1 MVWKKRF
8 RFLLECVS
16 SWRWI
21 FFIVLLA
28 FAAYHLIS
36 PALLLSL
43 IAGAL
48 YVGCRYR
55 ARRPKLRRSSPPEL
69 LSCSVLLPTEAPVS
83 GIASLP
89 VSSAVSYL
97 VPPASTCQE
106 KTSEVLLADPS
117 GYRIPPPPVH
127 VPIAQWIAR
136 HESVEIGGLLISGGM
151 IYVGQSLPG
160 NSGRTDPALIDPRKS
175 VDFGSDYATP
185 VNFYW
190 SSYADALPQQRGAY
204 LRWLAD
210 GRSSPDADIAY
221 VFAFFY
227 GLERRVLIDAEN
239 HRAIDAE
246 IPQIIKELTRLHK
259 HYGGK
264 SGLFSR
270 HCMSLLEVL
279 QLASNPERLYLQPI
293 PDLRPE
299 DGMPLHLRVALGQA
313 CRDKTLLTV
322 DMAWAWVRYDPA
334 LILRTAASRCPEEFE
349 SLFRLMYR
357 RLHGDGIALV
367 STSHKLCLPYSPA
380 SPGLKDGAGR
390 KVVLGDIPDLTIA
403 SVPQQTLQKLIDV
416 CSAELDAYS
425 RFIEHR
431 PDRRATLDAWV
442 LLPYSLWPEK
452 AKQTLCYVTASLGE
466 TVLVMSVNELARHFG
481 ASDGIGKD
489 SLRALAAALLA
500 QQIAMEPD
508 ILSMVGNAA
517 LTERVALYRVVA
529 SDEAGDGAP
538 FYDTALLSL
547 ELLIAMAQSE
557 GVYSDHKWP
566 LCQAQI
572 TTWRQLTPHQQ
583 RRLMARLIL
592 LQPVALS
599 SFKRRIAALPL
610 TARDAC
616 ADCIITMVGAPA
628 TRQEIA
634 VLEKVCTLLGVEHEK
649 MYSQV
654 HAAATAHPPANGSSV
669 SSGGFVL
676 DLARIAALQKDSQQV
691 ATLLGD
697 IFQEEATPEVALP
710 PLDSHGGL
718 PGLDPMHAAF
728 SRHLLSRVS
737 WQRSE
742 LEPIARDAGV
752 MLDGALERLNE
763 ACFDAFDMPCTEGDD
778 PIDIN
783 PDILERLAQ

>member
-1 MVWKKRF
+1 M
-8 RFLLECVS
+8 
-16 SWRWI
+16 
-21 FFIVLLA
+21 FFIGLLA
-28 FAAYHLIS
+28 LAAYHLMS

-48 YVGCRYR
+48 YVGCRYL
-55 ARRPKLRRSSPPEL
+55 ARNSKLRRSAQPEL
-69 LSCSVLLPTEAPVS
+69 LSSSVQLPTEAPVS
-83 GIASLP
+83 SIASLP
-89 VSSAVSYL
+89 TASIVSDF
-97 VPPASTCQE
+97 VPPATTCQE
-106 KTSEVLLADPS
+106 KTSEVLLGDPS
-117 GYRIPPPPVH
+117 GYRIPPPPPLHTPV
-127 VPIAQWIAR
+127 AQWIGR
-136 HESVEIGGLLISGGM
+136 HESVEIGGLVISGGM

-160 NSGRTDPALIDPRKS
+160 NNGKDDPALIDPRKS
-175 VDFGSDYATP
+175 VDFASDYATP

-190 SSYADALPQQRGAY
+190 SSYADVLPQQRGAY

-227 GLERRVLIDAEN
+227 GLERRVLIDAEK
-239 HRAIDAE
+239 HRAIHAE

-259 HYGGK
+259 HYGGT

-270 HCMSLLEVL
+270 HCMSLLQVL
-279 QLASNPERLYLQPI
+279 QLASSPERLYLQPI
-293 PDLRPE
+293 PDLPPE
-299 DGMPLHLRVALGQA
+299 DGMPLHLQVALGQA
-313 CRDKTLLTV
+313 CRDKMLLTV
-322 DMAWAWVRYDPA
+322 DLAWAWIRYDPA
-334 LILRTAASRCPEEFE
+334 LILRTAASRCPAEFE

-380 SPGLKDGAGR
+380 SPGLQDGAGR
-390 KVVLGDIPDLTIA
+390 KLVLGDISDLTIA
-403 SVPQQTLQKLIDV
+403 SAPRQTLQKLIDA

-442 LLPYSLWPEK
+442 LLPYSIWPET
-452 AKQTLCYVTASLGE
+452 AKQALCYVIASVGE
-466 TVLVMSVNELARHFG
+466 TVLVISINELARHFG

-489 SLRALAAALLA
+489 SLRALTAALLA

-508 ILSMVGNAA
+508 ILCMTGNAA
-517 LTERVALYRVVA
+517 LPERVALYRAAA
-529 SDEAGDGAP
+529 SEEAGEAT
-538 FYDTALLSL
+538 FYETALLSL
-547 ELLIAMAQSE
+547 ELLTAMAQSE

-572 TTWRQLTPHQQ
+572 AAWSQLTPHQQ

-599 SFKRRIAALPL
+599 SFKRRIAALSPA
-610 TARDAC
+610 ARNAC

-634 VLEKVCTLLGVEHEK
+634 VLERVCTLLGVEHEK

-669 SSGGFVL
+669 SPGGFVL

-697 IFQEEATPEVALP
+697 IFQDEATSEVALP
-710 PLDSHGGL
+710 PLASPGGL
-718 PGLDPMHAAF
+718 PGLDSMHAAF
-728 SRHLLSRVS
+728 SCHLLSRAS

-742 LEPIARDAGV
+742 LEFIAHDAGV

>member
-1 MVWKKRF
+1 M
-8 RFLLECVS
+8 
-16 SWRWI
+16 
-21 FFIVLLA
+21 FFNVLLA
-28 FAAYHLIS
+28 FAAYHLMS

-55 ARRPKLRRSSPPEL
+55 ARTLKLRRSPPPEL
-69 LSCSVLLPTEAPVS
+69 LSCFVPPPAKAAVS
-83 GIASLP
+83 STASLP
-89 VSSAVSYL
+89 VASIVSDF
-97 VPPASTCQE
+97 VPPASTYQD

-117 GYRIPPPPVH
+117 GYRIPPPPPLHTPV
-127 VPIAQWIAR
+127 AQWIGR

-160 NSGRTDPALIDPRKS
+160 NNGKVDPALIDPGKS

-190 SSYADALPQQRGAY
+190 SSYSDALPQQRGAY

-239 HRAIDAE
+239 HRAIDVE

-293 PDLRPE
+293 PDLSPE

-349 SLFRLMYR
+349 SLFRLTYR

-390 KVVLGDIPDLTIA
+390 SVVLGDIPDLTVA
-403 SVPQQTLQKLIDV
+403 SAPQQMLQKLIDT

-431 PDRRATLDAWV
+431 PDRRTTLDAWV
-442 LLPYSLWPEK
+442 LLPYSLWPEA
-452 AKQTLCYVTASLGE
+452 AKQALCYVNASLGE
-466 TVLVMSVNELARHFG
+466 AVLVMSVNELARHFG

-508 ILSMVGNAA
+508 ILSMAGNAA

-566 LCQAQI
+566 ICQAQI

-583 RRLMARLIL
+583 QRLMARLIL
-592 LQPVALS
+592 LQPVSLS

-697 IFQEEATPEVALP
+697 IFQDEATSEVTLP
-710 PLDSHGGL
+710 PLDSQDGL
-718 PGLDPMHAAF
+718 LGLDAMHAAF
-728 SRHLLSRVS
+728 SRHLLSRAS
-737 WQRSE
+737 WRRSK
-742 LEPIARDAGV
+742 LEPVAHDAGV

>member
-1 MVWKKRF
+1 M
-8 RFLLECVS
+8 
-16 SWRWI
+16 
-21 FFIVLLA
+21 
-28 FAAYHLIS
+28 S

-55 ARRPKLRRSSPPEL
+55 ARTLKLQRSPPPEL
-69 LSCSVLLPTEAPVS
+69 LSCFVPPPTEAAVS
-83 GIASLP
+83 STASLP
-89 VSSAVSYL
+89 VASIVSDF
-97 VPPASTCQE
+97 VPPASTYQD

-117 GYRIPPPPVH
+117 GYRIPPPPPLYTPV
-127 VPIAQWIAR
+127 AQWIGR
-136 HESVEIGGLLISGGM
+136 HESVEIGGLVISGGM

-160 NSGRTDPALIDPRKS
+160 NNGKVDPALIDPRKS

-190 SSYADALPQQRGAY
+190 SSYSDALPQQRGAY

-210 GRSSPDADIAY
+210 GRSSPDADIVY

-239 HRAIDAE
+239 HRAIDVE

-322 DMAWAWVRYDPA
+322 DMAWAWVRYDSA
-334 LILRTAASRCPEEFE
+334 LMLRTAASRCPEEFE
-349 SLFRLMYR
+349 SLFRLTYR
-357 RLHGDGIALV
+357 RLYGDGIALV

-390 KVVLGDIPDLTIA
+390 SVVLGDIPDLTVA
-403 SVPQQTLQKLIDV
+403 SAPRQMLQKLIDT

-431 PDRRATLDAWV
+431 PDRRTTLDAWV
-442 LLPYSLWPEK
+442 LLPYSLWPEA
-452 AKQTLCYVTASLGE
+452 AKQALCYVNASLGE
-466 TVLVMSVNELARHFG
+466 AVLVMSVNELARHFG

-508 ILSMVGNAA
+508 ILSMAGNAA

-566 LCQAQI
+566 ICQAQI

-583 RRLMARLIL
+583 QRLMARLIL
-592 LQPVALS
+592 LQPVSLS

-697 IFQEEATPEVALP
+697 IFQDEATSEVTLP
-710 PLDSHGGL
+710 PLDSQDGL
-718 PGLDPMHAAF
+718 LGLDAMHAAF
-728 SRHLLSRVS
+728 SRHLLSRAS
-737 WQRSE
+737 WRRSE
-742 LEPIARDAGV
+742 LEPVAHDAGV